1 MKLSSDCP
9 SGSVKTAIRNLGS
22 AAYTGGFFLRAYGQN
37 GGVKQNRGRTA
48 V

>member
-22 AAYTGGFFLRAYGQN
+22 AAYTGGFFFC
-37 GGVKQNRGRTA
+37 VPTA
-48 V
+48 KTAA